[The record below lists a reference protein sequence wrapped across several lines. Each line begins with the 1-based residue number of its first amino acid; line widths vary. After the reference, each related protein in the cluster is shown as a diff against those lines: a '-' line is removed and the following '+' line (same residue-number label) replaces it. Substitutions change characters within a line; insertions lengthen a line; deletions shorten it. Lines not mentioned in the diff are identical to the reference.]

1 MTVLANDRL
10 GQLFRVPEKTW
21 MAINKRVGEAAAAAE
36 VTGYI
41 EQYIPEFPLLINV
54 CEIWKNHTHDSL
66 LLQSEGITLYARDA
80 AEGFG
85 GLLDTIQAMD
95 IPSDKFPDDIV
106 RRAWG
111 LLKALNDSTHRVSK
125 SIQGIEAEVSDFFA
139 VNQEI
144 DRQIAR
150 YKDKLGLSWESFGN
164 IIPEM
169 NLAAGEMNRGW
180 WNLSQQLA
188 GLTSDSSLLWLQ
200 RPDIETALICWKNL
214 ELDAAYF
221 HGITKTQKFYEE

>member
-21 MAINKRVGEAAAAAE
+21 TVINKRVGEAAAAAE

-85 GLLDTIQAMD
+85 GLLDTMQTMD
-95 IPSDKFPDDIV
+95 ISSDKFPDDIAQ
-106 RRAWG
+106 RAWG
-111 LLKALNDSTHRVSK
+111 LLKALDESTDRVSK
-125 SIQGIEAEVSDFFA
+125 SILGIEAQVSDFLA
-139 VNQEI
+139 VNEEI

-169 NLAAGEMNRGW
+169 NLAVGEMSRGW
-180 WNLSQQLA
+180 WNLSQQL
-188 GLTSDSSLLWLQ
+188 GELTPDRSLLWLQ
-200 RPDIETALICWKNL
+200 KPDIETALICWENL

-221 HGITKTQKFYEE
+221 RGVAKTQKFYDE